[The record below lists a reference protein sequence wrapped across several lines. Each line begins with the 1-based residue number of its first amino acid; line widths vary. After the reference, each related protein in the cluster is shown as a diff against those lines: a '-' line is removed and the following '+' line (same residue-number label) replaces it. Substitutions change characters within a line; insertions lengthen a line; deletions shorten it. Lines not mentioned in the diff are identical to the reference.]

1 MAPKPPKGGSISPV
15 PPPLQFANFENA
27 SAVNK
32 FSSSAA
38 ISASSSSSYSAQSK
52 FTSNVSS
59 QRSGT
64 GVKVL
69 PTLNQPVQLQEPT
82 AALAITSKDHVDS
95 INSNE
100 ADHFIEQ
107 LMMEAETDPKLREL
121 TYGSPKN
128 QQFQQQQQ
136 QANLNETYPMINRY
150 YFAFL
155 SLRMRYQM

>member
-64 GVKVL
+64 GVKV
-69 PTLNQPVQLQEPT
+69 NDS
-82 AALAITSKDHVDS
+82 SKSGGNDRGK
-95 INSNE
+95 NS
-100 ADHFIEQ
+100 FYTIFEQ
-107 LMMEAETDPKLREL
+107 FD
-121 TYGSPKN
+121 
-128 QQFQQQQQ
+128 
-136 QANLNETYPMINRY
+136 I
-150 YFAFL
+150 
-155 SLRMRYQM
+155 

>member
-38 ISASSSSSYSAQSK
+38 ISSSSSYSAQSK

-128 QQFQQQQQ
+128 QQFQQQQ
-136 QANLNETYPMINRY
+136 ANLNETYPMINRY

-155 SLRMRYQM
+155 SLRMRYQL